1 MDQYGYVYRFLNNY
15 SGVTREAT
23 SSYVNQKEGEL
34 SSFFDYTNIK
44 NNNNDDDENINKLF
58 EKIFPGGFISYTAN
72 AHPIPIDLG
81 SDSIHRIAIY
91 LFCQKSDL
99 SGFEKVLLCHLP
111 SYDENLADQIIRKLY
126 KEYPLWRGRIYKDQ
140 VALTLDGTV
149 IYSST
154 SNLISL

>member
-58 EKIFPGGFISYTAN
+58 EKIFPGGFIHILYRKRSPNT
-72 AHPIPIDLG
+72 HRLG
-81 SDSIHRIAIY
+81 
-91 LFCQKSDL
+91 
-99 SGFEKVLLCHLP
+99 
-111 SYDENLADQIIRKLY
+111 
-126 KEYPLWRGRIYKDQ
+126 
-140 VALTLDGTV
+140 
-149 IYSST
+149 
-154 SNLISL
+154 